1 MQLCVAVVGAGTMFF
16 DVVEACID
24 TIITKPSVE
33 VHLAFRAVS
42 TYWLKGI
49 HLDLKTSH
57 FSIM

>member
-49 HLDLKTSH
+49 HLDL
-57 FSIM
+57 